1 MAEEIHE
8 EGQDPFAGTTTLPI
22 DDEVMR
28 QLNARRR
35 SKEEREREREL
46 EQLRQQQETRR
57 AKKREKEKNRRRAQY
72 DWPLWLIEAVG
83 QIADKEGVSRSQA
96 SAFLMRMIVLAYKDG
111 RVDMKPYKR
120 ASRVP
125 RWDWELEIPE
135 PDGNDG

>member
-1 MAEEIHE
+1 MAKENHE

-22 DDEVMR
+22 DDEVRR
-28 QLNARRR
+28 QINARRR
-35 SKEEREREREL
+35 SKEERAKEEEL
-46 EQLRQQQETRR
+46 ERLRQQQEARR
-57 AKKREKEKNRRRAQY
+57 ARRREKDRDRTRVRY
-72 DWPLWLIEAVG
+72 DWPVWLIEAVG

-125 RWDWELEIPE
+125 RWDWELETPE

>member
-1 MAEEIHE
+1 MAKEIRE

-35 SKEEREREREL
+35 SKEERAKEEEL
-46 EQLRQQQETRR
+46 ERLRQQKDRDRTRVR
-57 AKKREKEKNRRRAQY
+57 Y
-72 DWPLWLIEAVG
+72 DWPVWLIEAVG